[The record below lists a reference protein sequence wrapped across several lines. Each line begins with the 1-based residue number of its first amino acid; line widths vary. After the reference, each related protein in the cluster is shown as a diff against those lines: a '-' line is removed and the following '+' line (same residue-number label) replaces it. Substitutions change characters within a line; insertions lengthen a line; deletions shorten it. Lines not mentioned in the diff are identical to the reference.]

1 MPDSRPRPP
10 LLAWDG
16 IVIANADFA
25 AMVAAAVNATS
36 AERREA
42 DSLSAAAT
50 VALRRA
56 RRARTGAA
64 CSTHTHET
72 VSINP
77 SRARQLPH
85 TRPPSSHPS
94 SSTFHRASFVPIH
107 PPIQPSIHPTIDRRL
122 PSAHPSR
129 VRSSR
134 AYSRTYRAKGSGVRG
149 RREHHLRRRRR
160 VSRARARALHH
171 SSNLAPRSRISNLE
185 VSFHGS
191 RLVDESPHTRD
202 HPIDRSRSRDDD
214 EVGGSRG
221 FRCSLCVCVVDGRC
235 AYDCT
240 DVSYE
245 WMIGRTLSYVVQSV
259 GRPSFVL
266 VSRTTKRGSGE
277 GSGVE
282 FRASRVHG
290 WHGWMDE

>member
-77 SRARQLPH
+77 SRARQSPH
-85 TRPPSSHPS
+85 TRHPSSHPS

-107 PPIQPSIHPTIDRRL
+107 PSTDPSIHPSIDRRP
-122 PSAHPSR
+122 PSARASR

-134 AYSRTYRAKGSGVRG
+134 AYSLTYRAKGSGVRG
-149 RREHHLRRRRR
+149 RREHRRRRRRR
-160 VSRARARALHH
+160 VSRAREDAPVPTHPPARPDRVSPPSRSLFTNHD
-171 SSNLAPRSRISNLE
+171 SSMC
-185 VSFHGS
+185 
-191 RLVDESPHTRD
+191 PHTRD
-202 HPIDRSRSRDDD
+202 ARSFDRDR
-214 EVGGSRG
+214 ETTTVRG
-221 FRCSLCVCVVDGRC
+221 L
-235 AYDCT
+235 
-240 DVSYE
+240 E
-245 WMIGRTLSYVVQSV
+245 
-259 GRPSFVL
+259 
-266 VSRTTKRGSGE
+266 
-277 GSGVE
+277 
-282 FRASRVHG
+282 RV
-290 WHGWMDE
+290 

>member
-1 MPDSRPRPP
+1 MEENAMPDSRPRPP

-77 SRARQLPH
+77 SRARQSPH
-85 TRPPSSHPS
+85 TRHPSSHPS

-107 PPIQPSIHPTIDRRL
+107 PSTDPSIHPSIHPSIDRRL
-122 PSAHPSR
+122 PSARASR

-149 RREHHLRRRRR
+149 RREHRGRRRRR
-160 VSRARARALHH
+160 VSRARAHALHH
-171 SSNLAPRSRISNLE
+171 ASIHRAPIAYLQTSRSRFTDHDS
-185 VSFHGS
+185 SM
-191 RLVDESPHTRD
+191 RPHTR
-202 HPIDRSRSRDDD
+202 
-214 EVGGSRG
+214 E
-221 FRCSLCVCVVDGRC
+221 
-235 AYDCT
+235 
-240 DVSYE
+240 
-245 WMIGRTLSYVVQSV
+245 IG
-259 GRPSFVL
+259 
-266 VSRTTKRGSGE
+266 
-277 GSGVE
+277 
-282 FRASRVHG
+282 
-290 WHGWMDE
+290 

>member
-77 SRARQLPH
+77 SRARQSPH
-85 TRPPSSHPS
+85 TRHPSSHPS

-107 PPIQPSIHPTIDRRL
+107 PSTDPSIHSPIDRRP
-122 PSAHPSR
+122 PSARASR

-134 AYSRTYRAKGSGVRG
+134 AHSRAYRAKGSGVRG
-149 RREHHLRRRRR
+149 RREHRGRRRRR
-160 VSRARARALHH
+160 VSRTRARTPVTTHA
-171 SSNLAPRSRISNLE
+171 STGAPRSRISLHPRGL
-185 VSFHGS
+185 VSRFTT
-191 RLVDESPHTRD
+191 RRCAPHTRD
-202 HPIDRSRSRDDD
+202 ARLFDRDRETTPVRGARAGD
-214 EVGGSRG
+214 E
-221 FRCSLCVCVVDGRC
+221 
-235 AYDCT
+235 
-240 DVSYE
+240 
-245 WMIGRTLSYVVQSV
+245 
-259 GRPSFVL
+259 
-266 VSRTTKRGSGE
+266 
-277 GSGVE
+277 
-282 FRASRVHG
+282 RV
-290 WHGWMDE
+290 

>member
-56 RRARTGAA
+56 RLARTGAA

-77 SRARQLPH
+77 SRARQSPH
-85 TRPPSSHPS
+85 TRHPSSHPS

-107 PPIQPSIHPTIDRRL
+107 PSTDPSIHSFIHRSS
-122 PSAHPSR
+122 PSIRACVPRPIISR
-129 VRSSR
+129 AFARVPREGQWCERSSR
-134 AYSRTYRAKGSGVRG
+134 TSWSSSSSCV
-149 RREHHLRRRRR
+149 
-160 VSRARARALHH
+160 ARARAHPSPRIH
-171 SSNLAPRSRISNLE
+171 RRAPIAYLPLPSRSRFTTHDS
-185 VSFHGS
+185 SMHP
-191 RLVDESPHTRD
+191 PHTRRG
-202 HPIDRSRSRDDD
+202 IRLFDRDR
-214 EVGGSRG
+214 ETTTGRG
-221 FRCSLCVCVVDGRC
+221 L
-235 AYDCT
+235 
-240 DVSYE
+240 E
-245 WMIGRTLSYVVQSV
+245 
-259 GRPSFVL
+259 
-266 VSRTTKRGSGE
+266 
-277 GSGVE
+277 
-282 FRASRVHG
+282 RV
-290 WHGWMDE
+290 

>member
-77 SRARQLPH
+77 SRARQSPH
-85 TRPPSSHPS
+85 TRHPSSHPS

-107 PPIQPSIHPTIDRRL
+107 PSTDPSIHSPIDRRP
-122 PSAHPSR
+122 PSARASR

-134 AYSRTYRAKGSGVRG
+134 AHSRAYRAKGSGVRG
-149 RREHHLRRRRR
+149 RREHRGRRRRR
-160 VSRARARALHH
+160 VSRARAHPSPCIHRRAPIAYLH
-171 SSNLAPRSRISNLE
+171 PRGLDSRIFTNHDS
-185 VSFHGS
+185 SM
-191 RLVDESPHTRD
+191 RPHTRD
-202 HPIDRSRSRDDD
+202 ARSFDRDR
-214 EVGGSRG
+214 ETTMGRG
-221 FRCSLCVCVVDGRC
+221 L
-235 AYDCT
+235 
-240 DVSYE
+240 E
-245 WMIGRTLSYVVQSV
+245 
-259 GRPSFVL
+259 
-266 VSRTTKRGSGE
+266 
-277 GSGVE
+277 
-282 FRASRVHG
+282 RV
-290 WHGWMDE
+290 

>member
-25 AMVAAAVNATS
+25 AIVAAAVNATS

-77 SRARQLPH
+77 SRARQSPH
-85 TRPPSSHPS
+85 TRHPSSHPS

-107 PPIQPSIHPTIDRRL
+107 PSTDPSIHSFIHRSS
-122 PSAHPSR
+122 PSIRACVPRPIISR
-129 VRSSR
+129 AFARVPREGQWCERSSR
-134 AYSRTYRAKGSGVRG
+134 TSWSSSSSCV
-149 RREHHLRRRRR
+149 
-160 VSRARARALHH
+160 ARARAHTRHH
-171 SSNLAPRSRISNLE
+171 ASTGAPRSRISLYPRGL
-185 VSFHGS
+185 VSRFTT
-191 RLVDESPHTRD
+191 RRCAPHTRD
-202 HPIDRSRSRDDD
+202 ARLFDRDRETTR
-214 EVGGSRG
+214 VRG
-221 FRCSLCVCVVDGRC
+221 ARAG
-235 AYDCT
+235 
-240 DVSYE
+240 YE
-245 WMIGRTLSYVVQSV
+245 
-259 GRPSFVL
+259 
-266 VSRTTKRGSGE
+266 
-277 GSGVE
+277 
-282 FRASRVHG
+282 RV
-290 WHGWMDE
+290 

>member
-77 SRARQLPH
+77 SRARQSPH
-85 TRPPSSHPS
+85 TRHPSSHPS

-107 PPIQPSIHPTIDRRL
+107 PSTDPSIHSPIDRRP
-122 PSAHPSR
+122 PSARASR

-134 AYSRTYRAKGSGVRG
+134 AHSRAYRAKGSGVRG
-149 RREHHLRRRRR
+149 RREHRGRRRRR
-160 VSRARARALHH
+160 VSRARARTPVTTHPPARPDRVSLVT
-171 SSNLAPRSRISNLE
+171 LE
-185 VSFHGS
+185 VSFHDS
-191 RLVDESPHTRD
+191 RLVDAPLTHATRD
-202 HPIDRSRSRDDD
+202 CSIEIARRRPCEGRER
-214 EVGGSRG
+214 GMRG
-221 FRCSLCVCVVDGRC
+221 FRCTVVSVVSSMD
-235 AYDCT
+235 
-240 DVSYE
+240 DV
-245 WMIGRTLSYVVQSV
+245 RTSV
-259 GRPSFVL
+259 RMC
-266 VSRTTKRGSGE
+266 RTRG
-277 GSGVE
+277 
-282 FRASRVHG
+282 
-290 WHGWMDE
+290 

>member
-56 RRARTGAA
+56 RLARTGAA

-77 SRARQLPH
+77 SSARQSPH
-85 TRPPSSHPS
+85 TRNPSSHPS

-107 PPIQPSIHPTIDRRL
+107 PSTDPSIHSSIDRRP
-122 PSAHPSR
+122 PSARASR

-134 AYSRTYRAKGSGVRG
+134 AHSRAYRAKGSGGEVVANIVVVAAV
-149 RREHHLRRRRR
+149 
-160 VSRARARALHH
+160 VSRARAHTRHHIHRRA
-171 SSNLAPRSRISNLE
+171 RRISRHLE
-185 VSFHGS
+185 VSFHDS
-191 RLVDESPHTRD
+191 RLVDAPLTHATRD
-202 HPIDRSRSRDDD
+202 CSIEIARRP
-214 EVGGSRG
+214 GGG
-221 FRCSLCVCVVDGRC
+221 
-235 AYDCT
+235 A
-240 DVSYE
+240 
-245 WMIGRTLSYVVQSV
+245 
-259 GRPSFVL
+259 
-266 VSRTTKRGSGE
+266 
-277 GSGVE
+277 SGV
-282 FRASRVHG
+282 
-290 WHGWMDE
+290 

>member
-56 RRARTGAA
+56 RRARAGAA

-77 SRARQLPH
+77 SRARQSPH
-85 TRPPSSHPS
+85 TRHPSSHPS

-107 PPIQPSIHPTIDRRL
+107 PPIQPSIH
-122 PSAHPSR
+122 
-129 VRSSR
+129 RSSSPIR
-134 AYSRTYRAKGSGVRG
+134 ACVPRPIISRIFAHVP
-149 RREHHLRRRRR
+149 REGQWCERSSQTSSSSSSSC
-160 VSRARARALHH
+160 VARARTRPSPFIHPT
-171 SSNLAPRSRISNLE
+171 SRPDRVSPTSRSRFTDHDS
-185 VSFHGS
+185 SM
-191 RLVDESPHTRD
+191 SPHARE
-202 HPIDRSRSRDDD
+202 IIRSRSRDDD
-214 EVGGSRG
+214 DDALGGSRG
-221 FRCSLCVCVVDGRC
+221 FRRRLCVCV
-235 AYDCT
+235 
-240 DVSYE
+240 S
-245 WMIGRTLSYVVQSV
+245 
-259 GRPSFVL
+259 
-266 VSRTTKRGSGE
+266 
-277 GSGVE
+277 
-282 FRASRVHG
+282 
-290 WHGWMDE
+290 

>member
-56 RRARTGAA
+56 RRARAGAA

-77 SRARQLPH
+77 SRARQSPH
-85 TRPPSSHPS
+85 TRHPSSHPS

-107 PPIQPSIHPTIDRRL
+107 PSIHPSNRSIDRRL

-134 AYSRTYRAKGSGVRG
+134 ARTPTYRAKGSGVRG
-149 RREHHLRRRRR
+149 RREHRGRRRRR
-160 VSRARARALHH
+160 VSRAHAHALHH
-171 SSNLAPRSRISNLE
+171 ASIHRAPIAYLQTSRSRFTDHDS
-185 VSFHGS
+185 SM
-191 RLVDESPHTRD
+191 RPHTR
-202 HPIDRSRSRDDD
+202 
-214 EVGGSRG
+214 E
-221 FRCSLCVCVVDGRC
+221 
-235 AYDCT
+235 
-240 DVSYE
+240 
-245 WMIGRTLSYVVQSV
+245 IG
-259 GRPSFVL
+259 
-266 VSRTTKRGSGE
+266 
-277 GSGVE
+277 
-282 FRASRVHG
+282 
-290 WHGWMDE
+290 

>member
-77 SRARQLPH
+77 SRARQSPH
-85 TRPPSSHPS
+85 TRHPSSHPS

-107 PPIQPSIHPTIDRRL
+107 PSTDPSIHSSIDRRP
-122 PSAHPSR
+122 PSARASR

-134 AYSRTYRAKGSGVRG
+134 AHSRAYRAKGSGVRG
-149 RREHHLRRRRR
+149 RREHRGRRRRR
-160 VSRARARALHH
+160 VSRARARTPVTTHPPARPDRVSLVT
-171 SSNLAPRSRISNLE
+171 LE
-185 VSFHGS
+185 VSFHDS
-191 RLVDESPHTRD
+191 RLVDAPLTHATRD
-202 HPIDRSRSRDDD
+202 CSIEIARRRPCEGRER
-214 EVGGSRG
+214 GMRG
-221 FRCSLCVCVVDGRC
+221 FRCTVVSVVSSMD
-235 AYDCT
+235 
-240 DVSYE
+240 DV
-245 WMIGRTLSYVVQSV
+245 RTSV
-259 GRPSFVL
+259 RMF
-266 VSRTTKRGSGE
+266 RTRG
-277 GSGVE
+277 
-282 FRASRVHG
+282 
-290 WHGWMDE
+290 

>member
-56 RRARTGAA
+56 RLARTGAA

-77 SRARQLPH
+77 SRARQSPH
-85 TRPPSSHPS
+85 TRHPSFHPS

-107 PPIQPSIHPTIDRRL
+107 PSTDPSIHPSIDRRP
-122 PSAHPSR
+122 PSARASR

-134 AYSRTYRAKGSGVRG
+134 AHSRAYRAKGSGVRG
-149 RREHHLRRRRR
+149 RREHRGRRRRR
-160 VSRARARALHH
+160 VSRARARTPVTTHPPARPDRV
-171 SSNLAPRSRISNLE
+171 SPSTLE
-185 VSFHGS
+185 VSFHDS
-191 RLVDESPHTRD
+191 RLFDAPPTHATRD
-202 HPIDRSRSRDDD
+202 CSIEIARRRAC
-214 EVGGSRG
+214 GGLERGMRG
-221 FRCSLCVCVVDGRC
+221 FRCTVVSVVSSMD
-235 AYDCT
+235 
-240 DVSYE
+240 DV
-245 WMIGRTLSYVVQSV
+245 RTSV
-259 GRPSFVL
+259 RMC
-266 VSRTTKRGSGE
+266 RTRG
-277 GSGVE
+277 
-282 FRASRVHG
+282 
-290 WHGWMDE
+290 

>member
-77 SRARQLPH
+77 SRARQSPH
-85 TRPPSSHPS
+85 TRHPSSHPS

-107 PPIQPSIHPTIDRRL
+107 PSTDPSIHSPIDRRP
-122 PSAHPSR
+122 PSARASR

-134 AYSRTYRAKGSGVRG
+134 AHSRAYRAKGSGVRG
-149 RREHHLRRRRR
+149 RREHRGRRRRR
-160 VSRARARALHH
+160 VSRARARTPVTTHPPARPDRVSLVT
-171 SSNLAPRSRISNLE
+171 LE
-185 VSFHGS
+185 VSFHDS
-191 RLVDESPHTRD
+191 RLVDAPPPHATRD
-202 HPIDRSRSRDDD
+202 CSIEIARRRPCEGRER
-214 EVGGSRG
+214 GMRG
-221 FRCSLCVCVVDGRC
+221 FRCTVVSVVSSMD
-235 AYDCT
+235 
-240 DVSYE
+240 DV
-245 WMIGRTLSYVVQSV
+245 RTSV
-259 GRPSFVL
+259 RMC
-266 VSRTTKRGSGE
+266 RTRG
-277 GSGVE
+277 
-282 FRASRVHG
+282 
-290 WHGWMDE
+290 